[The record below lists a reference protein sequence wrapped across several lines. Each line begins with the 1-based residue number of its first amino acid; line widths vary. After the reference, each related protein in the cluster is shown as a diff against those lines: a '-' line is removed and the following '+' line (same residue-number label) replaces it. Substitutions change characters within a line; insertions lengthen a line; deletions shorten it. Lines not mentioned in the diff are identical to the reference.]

1 MVAKVIDK
9 AGVSERQQFWLEHWQ
24 RCQTTS
30 GTIKSYAEAQGLSLA
45 AMYWWRRELIDRGM
59 LEGSSRRVRFRKL
72 VVLPGSTP
80 TPFRILFPNGAVVE
94 WMDGRLEQVE
104 TLLRLV
110 ASLP

>member
-45 AMYWWRRELIDRGM
+45 AMYWW
-59 LEGSSRRVRFRKL
+59 
-72 VVLPGSTP
+72 
-80 TPFRILFPNGAVVE
+80 
-94 WMDGRLEQVE
+94 
-104 TLLRLV
+104 
-110 ASLP
+110 